1 MIKHNIDIEKV
12 QLDKLEK
19 LFNSFV
25 FLTKEEFQLL
35 LSYCE
40 VRHFEKGDIIICE
53 GETEQFMNIV
63 LKGLVIK
70 YLRLNN
76 HSSVLQLAVENHI
89 INSEISFLLQTPSQV
104 FLEAIEPTTLLSL
117 RYDKRQQLL
126 IDFSKGE
133 ELSRKMMEAMY
144 VRKDER
150 KNRMKRMTIREQ
162 FLYYID
168 RNPDMLQ
175 RVPQKYLASY
185 LNIKPETFSR
195 LKHLVAKKAKTA

>member
-53 GETEQFMNIV
+53 GETEQCMNIV
-63 LKGLVIK
+63 LMGLVIK

-89 INSEISFLLQTPSQV
+89 INSEISFLQQTPSQV

-117 RYDKRQQLL
+117 HYDKRQQLL

-133 ELSRKMMEAMY
+133 EMSRKMMEAMY

>member
-35 LSYCE
+35 LSYCK
-40 VRHFEKGDIIICE
+40 VRHFEKGDIITCE

-63 LKGLVIK
+63 LMGLVIK

-89 INSEISFLLQTPSQV
+89 INSEISFLQQTPSQV

-133 ELSRKMMEAMY
+133 EMSRKMMEAMY

>member
-1 MIKHNIDIEKV
+1 MVKHNIDMEKE

-40 VRHFEKGDIIICE
+40 VRHFEKGDIITCE

-76 HSSVLQLAVENHI
+76 HSSVLQLAVENQI
-89 INSEISFLLQTPSQV
+89 INSEISFLRQTPSQV

-117 RYDKRQQLL
+117 RFDKRQQLL
-126 IDFSKGE
+126 IDFLKGE
-133 ELSRKMMEAMY
+133 EMSRKMMEAMY

>member
-35 LSYCE
+35 LSYCK
-40 VRHFEKGDIIICE
+40 VRHFEKGDIITCE

-63 LKGLVIK
+63 LMGLVIK

-89 INSEISFLLQTPSQV
+89 INSEISFLQQTPSQV

-117 RYDKRQQLL
+117 HYDKRQQLL

-133 ELSRKMMEAMY
+133 EMSRKMMEAMY

>member
-1 MIKHNIDIEKV
+1 MVKHNIDMEKE

-40 VRHFEKGDIIICE
+40 VRHFEKGDIITCE

-76 HSSVLQLAVENHI
+76 HSSVLQLAVENQI
-89 INSEISFLLQTPSQV
+89 INSEISFLRQTPSQV

-117 RYDKRQQLL
+117 RFDKMQQLL
-126 IDFSKGE
+126 IDFLKGE
-133 ELSRKMMEAMY
+133 EMSRKMMEAMY

>member
-40 VRHFEKGDIIICE
+40 VRHYEKGDIIICE

-63 LKGLVIK
+63 LMGLVIK

-89 INSEISFLLQTPSQV
+89 INSEISFLQQTPSQV

-117 RYDKRQQLL
+117 HYDKRQQLL

-133 ELSRKMMEAMY
+133 EMSRKMMEAMY

>member
-40 VRHFEKGDIIICE
+40 VRHFEKGDIITCE

-133 ELSRKMMEAMY
+133 EMSRKMMEAMY

>member
-63 LKGLVIK
+63 LMGLVIK

-89 INSEISFLLQTPSQV
+89 INSEISFLQQTPSQV

-117 RYDKRQQLL
+117 HYDKRQQLL

-133 ELSRKMMEAMY
+133 EMSRKMMEAMY

-168 RNPDMLQ
+168 RNPDMLL

>member
-40 VRHFEKGDIIICE
+40 VRHFEKGDIITCE

-63 LKGLVIK
+63 LMGLVIK

-89 INSEISFLLQTPSQV
+89 INSEISFLQQTPSQV

-117 RYDKRQQLL
+117 HYDKRQQLL

-133 ELSRKMMEAMY
+133 EMSRKMMEAMY

>member
-40 VRHFEKGDIIICE
+40 VRHFEKGDIITCE

-63 LKGLVIK
+63 LMGLVIK

-89 INSEISFLLQTPSQV
+89 INSEISFLQQTPSQV

-133 ELSRKMMEAMY
+133 EMSRKMMEAMY

>member
-63 LKGLVIK
+63 LMGLVIK

-89 INSEISFLLQTPSQV
+89 INSEISFLQQTPSQV

-117 RYDKRQQLL
+117 HYDKRQQLL

-133 ELSRKMMEAMY
+133 EMSRKMMEAMY

>member
-40 VRHFEKGDIIICE
+40 VRHFEKGDIITCE

-175 RVPQKYLASY
+175 RVPQK
-185 LNIKPETFSR
+185 
-195 LKHLVAKKAKTA
+195 

>member
-35 LSYCE
+35 LSYCK

-63 LKGLVIK
+63 LMGLVIK

-89 INSEISFLLQTPSQV
+89 INSEISFLQQTPSQV

-117 RYDKRQQLL
+117 HYDKRQQLL

-133 ELSRKMMEAMY
+133 EMSRKMMEAMY

>member
-1 MIKHNIDIEKV
+1 
-12 QLDKLEK
+12 
-19 LFNSFV
+19 
-25 FLTKEEFQLL
+25 

-40 VRHFEKGDIIICE
+40 VRHFEKGDIITCE

-76 HSSVLQLAVENHI
+76 HSSVLQLAVENQI
-89 INSEISFLLQTPSQV
+89 INSEISFLRQTPSQV

-126 IDFSKGE
+126 IDFLKGE
-133 ELSRKMMEAMY
+133 EMSRKMMEAMY

>member
-35 LSYCE
+35 LSYCK

-63 LKGLVIK
+63 LMGLVIK

-89 INSEISFLLQTPSQV
+89 INSEISFLQQTPSQV

-133 ELSRKMMEAMY
+133 EMSRKMMEAMY

>member
-35 LSYCE
+35 LSYCK
-40 VRHFEKGDIIICE
+40 VRHFEKGDIITCE

-89 INSEISFLLQTPSQV
+89 INSEISFLQQTPSQV

-133 ELSRKMMEAMY
+133 EMSRKMMEAMY

-168 RNPDMLQ
+168 RNPDMFQ

-185 LNIKPETFSR
+185 LNIKPETLSR

>member
-40 VRHFEKGDIIICE
+40 VSHFEKGDIIICE

-63 LKGLVIK
+63 LMGLVIK

-89 INSEISFLLQTPSQV
+89 INSEISFLQQTPSQV

-117 RYDKRQQLL
+117 HYDKRQQLL

-133 ELSRKMMEAMY
+133 EMSRKMMEAMY

>member
-63 LKGLVIK
+63 LMGLVIK

-89 INSEISFLLQTPSQV
+89 INSEISFLQQTPSQV

-133 ELSRKMMEAMY
+133 EMSRKMMEAMY

>member
-1 MIKHNIDIEKV
+1 VIKHNIDIEKV

-63 LKGLVIK
+63 LMGLVIK

-89 INSEISFLLQTPSQV
+89 INSEISFLQQTPSQV

-117 RYDKRQQLL
+117 HYDKRQQLL

-133 ELSRKMMEAMY
+133 EMSRKMMEAMY

>member
-1 MIKHNIDIEKV
+1 VVKHNIDMEKE

-40 VRHFEKGDIIICE
+40 VRHFEKGDIITCE

-76 HSSVLQLAVENHI
+76 HSSVLQLAVENQI
-89 INSEISFLLQTPSQV
+89 INSEISFLRQTPSQV

-117 RYDKRQQLL
+117 RFDKMQQLL
-126 IDFSKGE
+126 IDFLKGE
-133 ELSRKMMEAMY
+133 EMSRKMMEAMY